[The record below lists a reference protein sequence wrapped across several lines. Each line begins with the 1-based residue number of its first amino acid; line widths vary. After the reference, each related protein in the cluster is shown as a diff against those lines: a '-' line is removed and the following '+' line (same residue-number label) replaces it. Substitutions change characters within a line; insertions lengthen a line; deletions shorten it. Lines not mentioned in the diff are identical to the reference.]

1 MSRKEREG
9 VLWVLL
15 AAAGFALMPTMVKT
29 TYLHSSFAPFD
40 IAIWRFLIAVP
51 MMWGLVYLSRR
62 STDSAYTSDVPI
74 RSMLAVGVV
83 ISAAVLAAFFALERL
98 PGSTYIV
105 LFYSYPAMVV
115 VLSTLLGE
123 RIRPVAWL
131 ALAMAL
137 SGIVLTVPNLM
148 LGESIDSI
156 GVALALF
163 NAAIVAVY
171 YLLAKRTLNGVADVS
186 GASAWM
192 MVGTLA
198 ILLLLIPLRGLQMP
212 QNALSLLML
221 VGIAALGTVLPIFAI
236 NLAIQRIGAAQT
248 SLISTVE
255 PILSMIVSMLI
266 LAEVILAIQWLGAAL
281 IIGSVIVLQ
290 LRPRNRIDT
299 SIVHEAG

>member
-15 AAAGFALMPTMVKT
+15 AAAGFALMPSMVKT

-40 IAIWRFLIAVP
+40 IAIWRFVIAVP
-51 MMWGLVYLSRR
+51 MMWALVYRSRR
-62 STDSAYTSDVPI
+62 AAAVARPSDAPI

-115 VLSTLLGE
+115 VLSVLLGE
-123 RIRPVAWL
+123 RIQPIAWL

-137 SGIVLTVPNLM
+137 TGIVLTVPDLM
-148 LGESIDSI
+148 VGADIDSF

-163 NAAIVAVY
+163 NAAIVACY
-171 YLLAKRTLNGVADVS
+171 YLLAKRTLAGVVDVS

-192 MVGTLA
+192 MVGALA
-198 ILLLLIPLRGLQMP
+198 VLLLLIPLRGLQMP
-212 QNALSLLML
+212 PNALSVFML

-266 LAEVILAIQWLGAAL
+266 LAEVIQAIQWLGAAL

-290 LRPRNRIDT
+290 LRPSNRIDT
-299 SIVHEAG
+299 SIVREAG

>member
-15 AAAGFALMPTMVKT
+15 AAAGFALMPSMVKT

-40 IAIWRFLIAVP
+40 IAIWRFIFAVP
-51 MMWGLVYLSRR
+51 MMWALVYRGRR
-62 STDSAYTSDVPI
+62 AAAVTRPSDAPI
-74 RSMLAVGVV
+74 RSMLAVGIV
-83 ISAAVLAAFFALERL
+83 ISAAVLTAFFALERL

-115 VLSTLLGE
+115 VLSALLGE
-123 RIRPVAWL
+123 RIRRLAWL
-131 ALAMAL
+131 ALTMAL
-137 SGIVLTVPNLM
+137 TGVALTVPDLA
-148 LGESIDSI
+148 LGS
-156 GVALALF
+156 GVDALGAALALL

-171 YLLAKRTLNGVADVS
+171 YILAKRTLAGVADVS

-198 ILLLLIPLRGLQMP
+198 VLLLLIPLRGLQMP
-212 QNALSLLML
+212 PNALSLLL
-221 VGIAALGTVLPIFAI
+221 LLGIAALGTVLPILAI

-266 LAEVILAIQWLGAAL
+266 LAEVILAVQWLGAAL

-290 LRPRNRIDT
+290 LRPRNPIDT